1 MVSGFFER
9 FEMLSPRS
17 FLDEVS
23 GDAAIL
29 LSDDSGHN
37 AWVNS
42 KALELAKVFAVTPDP
57 TGGTIVREQDGMP
70 NGILLETAQNLV
82 FSVVPRYSDKQFV
95 EAARCF
101 SDYANA
107 YGITAAKAAAIEE
120 DEMAGLV
127 SADTTG
133 ELNVH
138 MATSIRTPYGH
149 RSTPLDYDEIDRI
162 RNRYAS
168 EHVHTEFVKIFLDGV
183 PTPARTAAMLG
194 PNLPD
199 EAHGN

>member
-1 MVSGFFER
+1 M
-9 FEMLSPRS
+9 
-17 FLDEVS
+17 
-23 GDAAIL
+23 
-29 LSDDSGHN
+29 
-37 AWVNS
+37 
-42 KALELAKVFAVTPDP
+42 
-57 TGGTIVREQDGMP
+57 REQDGTP

-95 EAARCF
+95 EAARWF

-120 DEMAGLV
+120 EEMAGLV

-194 PNLPD
+194 PYLPD
-199 EAHGN
+199 EAHGNKFSGGALHVGLETLANDLIELDKFLYISGNLRSKQIVSPNRPQGRFTVTSFLPGL